1 MEQAAQLEAIKRYTI
16 QKLGNDSTGH
26 GLDHIMRVVRM
37 TKKLIETEAANEFIA
52 VAAAY
57 LHDTIDE
64 KLVISVKEA
73 EEELEDFLRRI
84 DLTNEQ
90 IQAIMD
96 IISNMSFADTLGDAR
111 PTLSREG
118 QIVQDADWL
127 DGLGSI
133 GITRAV
139 YYGGSHGERI
149 YDPLIR
155 PREHMNREEYRTE
168 RDETVINHFYEKL
181 LKIKDMLNTETA
193 RKIAAHRQQ
202 IMEVFLNEFFLEWDA
217 KA

>member
-1 MEQAAQLEAIKRYTI
+1 MDVVNLKIKDLQPYEKNPRKNDGAVDYVANSIKEFGFKVPIVVDKDNVIVAGHTRYKAAK
-16 QKLGNDSTGH
+16 KLG
-26 GLDHIMRVVRM
+26 LKEVPAI
-37 TKKLIETEAANEFIA
+37 
-52 VAAAY
+52 VA
-57 LHDTIDE
+57 
-64 KLVISVKEA
+64 S
-73 EEELEDFLRRI
+73 

-149 YDPLIR
+149 YDPLIK

-202 IMEVFLNEFFLEWDA
+202 IMEDFLNEFFLEWDA

>member
-16 QKLGNDSTGH
+16 QKLGSDSTGH

-118 QIVQDADWL
+118 QIVQVPTGWTVWAASAS
-127 DGLGSI
+127 LGPSI
-133 GITRAV
+133 TVAATANASMTR
-139 YYGGSHGERI
+139 
-149 YDPLIR
+149 
-155 PREHMNREEYRTE
+155 
-168 RDETVINHFYEKL
+168 
-181 LKIKDMLNTETA
+181 
-193 RKIAAHRQQ
+193 
-202 IMEVFLNEFFLEWDA
+202 
-217 KA
+217 

>member
-16 QKLGNDSTGH
+16 QKLGSDSTGH

-111 PTLSREG
+111 PTLIARGPDRPGCRLAGRFG
-118 QIVQDADWL
+118 QHRHHSGRLLRWQ
-127 DGLGSI
+127 
-133 GITRAV
+133 
-139 YYGGSHGERI
+139 
-149 YDPLIR
+149 
-155 PREHMNREEYRTE
+155 PRRT
-168 RDETVINHFYEKL
+168 HL
-181 LKIKDMLNTETA
+181 
-193 RKIAAHRQQ
+193 
-202 IMEVFLNEFFLEWDA
+202 
-217 KA
+217 